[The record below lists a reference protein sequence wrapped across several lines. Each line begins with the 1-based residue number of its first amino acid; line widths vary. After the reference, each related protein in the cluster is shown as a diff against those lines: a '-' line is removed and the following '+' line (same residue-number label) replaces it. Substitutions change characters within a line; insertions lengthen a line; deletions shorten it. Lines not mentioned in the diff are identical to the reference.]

1 MIEVS
6 CRNVIDG
13 INFLFEELATEMVT
27 LPTITRKDY
36 WLVCLVLPFLG
47 VFLSYPFRLSLQ
59 INRARPGAFGHAEAD
74 QMPSLSSGKDLE

>member
-6 CRNVIDG
+6 CRNVING

-36 WLVCLVLPFLG
+36 WLVRLVLSFLG
-47 VFLSYPFRLSLQ
+47 VFLSYPSDRRHRS
-59 INRARPGAFGHAEAD
+59 NRHWPGVFG
-74 QMPSLSSGKDLE
+74 SRRS